1 MSRTIELGR
10 RTIEISHPDKV
21 WFPGDGLTKAEI
33 VDYYR
38 RVADHMLPHLESRP
52 VTLHRWPD
60 GIEGN
65 DFFQQ
70 ARPDHLPDWVD
81 GATLERKGGGE
92 VTHPVADDVASLLV
106 LVNTGCITPHM
117 WLSRRDR
124 PDHPD
129 RMVFDLDPP
138 ESDGIELV
146 RSAATALRR
155 VLDELELAPLV
166 NSTGSRGL
174 HVVVPLAA
182 EDDYDSVREFAR
194 DVARVVADRQP
205 DRFTLEQRRAQRKGR
220 LYLDIMRNAYGQHVV
235 APYAVRALPHA
246 PVAAPLDWSEIG
258 RSSFSVRRWR
268 VDNLFRRLG
277 QRDDPW
283 KGAWRHARRLGTV
296 RDRLDD
302 LLNRE
307 SSGGS

>member
-1 MSRTIELGR
+1 MSRTVQLGR
-10 RTIEISHPDKV
+10 RTLEISHPDKV
-21 WFPGDGLTKAEI
+21 WFPDDGLTKGDI

-38 RVADHMLPHLESRP
+38 RVADHMLPHLEDRP

-60 GIEGN
+60 GIEGD

-70 ARPDHLPDWVD
+70 ARPDHLPDWVG

-92 VTHPVADDVASLLV
+92 VTHPVADDVASLLA

-117 WLSRRDR
+117 WLSRGDR
-124 PDHPD
+124 PERPD

-138 ESDGIELV
+138 DADGLELV
-146 RSAATALRR
+146 RGAASALRQ
-155 VLDELELAPLV
+155 VLDELELTPLV

-182 EDDYDSVREFAR
+182 EDDYDTVRAFAR
-194 DVARVVADRQP
+194 GVAKVVADRRP
-205 DRFTLEQRRAQRKGR
+205 ETFTLEQRRDKRDGR

-235 APYAVRALPHA
+235 VPYAVRALPHA
-246 PVAAPLDWSEIG
+246 PVAAPVEWDEIG

-277 QRDDPW
+277 QRNDPW
-283 KGAWRHARRLGTV
+283 KGAWRHARTLGPA
-296 RDRLDD
+296 RDRLDGLMD
-302 LLNRE
+302 TE
-307 SSGGS
+307 SSDTR